1 MVSQPTSPLESV
13 GPTGPPEGRDY
24 VIRSE
29 EQLNVSTERVVSGR
43 ARLEK
48 FLVTETK
55 TITVE
60 LTHEEV
66 RLVQDGPDGS
76 SSGEPSSPR
85 NDTAEVDST
94 DAERWMVLSEEQV
107 VVTKK
112 TVPIERVRL
121 ERYSVTEQREVT
133 EQVRK
138 EEVEVDVDN
147 AAPQRVD

>member
-1 MVSQPTSPLESV
+1 MVIKPTSQPESV
-13 GPTGPPEGRDY
+13 GPAGTPGSRDY
-24 VIRSE
+24 MVRSE
-29 EQLNVSTERVVSGR
+29 EQLNVTTERVIRGR

-66 RLVQDGPDGS
+66 RLVHAGPAGADS
-76 SSGEPSSPR
+76 REPGSPR
-85 NDTAEVDST
+85 NDTVDVDST

-112 TVPIERVRL
+112 LVPTERVRL
-121 ERYSVTEQREVT
+121 ERYSVTEQRDVT
-133 EQVRK
+133 EQIRK
-138 EEVEVDVDN
+138 EEIELDVDD
-147 AAPQRVD
+147 AQPQRVD